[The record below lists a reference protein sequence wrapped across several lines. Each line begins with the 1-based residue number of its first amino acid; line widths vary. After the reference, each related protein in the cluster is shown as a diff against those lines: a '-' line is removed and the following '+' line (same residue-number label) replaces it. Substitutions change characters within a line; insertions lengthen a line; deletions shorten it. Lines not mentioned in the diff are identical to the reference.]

1 MFCFKSSNMH
11 VFLLDYIPRKGN
23 SGYIYFSLG
32 RNYQKFFS
40 VYINPYT
47 QQECDSSCSISLSTL
62 NIVCLFNFSHFGKC
76 VVGSHCMRVCV
87 CFFYFEKIE
96 DSLAIARKN
105 TEIPHILYS
114 FPPSGDICVI
124 IAQYHNQQ
132 TDAGTILH

>member
-11 VFLLDYIPRKGN
+11 VFLLDYIPRKEN

-87 CFFYFEKIE
+87 CVSFILRKLKIHLQLQERIQRSHIFF
-96 DSLAIARKN
+96 
-105 TEIPHILYS
+105 TH
-114 FPPSGDICVI
+114 FPPVVI
-124 IAQYHNQQ
+124 FV
-132 TDAGTILH
+132 